1 MIPFA
6 SRVRLFVDDAGTADA
21 DAMAEIHGESF
32 VRAWSPFDFASL
44 VGQPAVFALGARRVP
59 FSGPRRMVGFVLV
72 RSAAD
77 EAEILTIA
85 VRGSARRRGLGR
97 SLMDEALRRLYR
109 DRIATCFL
117 EVDPD
122 NAAAIGL
129 YRSFG
134 FDVVGERKGYYRKAA
149 GATAA
154 PALVMRAQLR

>member
-1 MIPFA
+1 MRLDTGHALDVATLHHQGGFA
-6 SRVRLFVDDAGTADA
+6 RGWEPAECAALIADSAVAA
-21 DAMAEIHGESF
+21 DG
-32 VRAWSPFDFASL
+32 V
-44 VGQPAVFALGARRVP
+44 
-59 FSGPRRMVGFVLV
+59 FSGGDSHPEGFVIS
-72 RSAAD
+72 RKAAD

-149 GATAA
+149 GAAAA